1 MNLRD
6 LRYITALAR
15 LGHFGRAAEACHI
28 SQPTLSGQILKL
40 EEELGIAIF
49 ERVGRSVRVT
59 AAGEQIIEQAQR
71 AVQAADDILA
81 SARAARDPLRG
92 PLSIGAI
99 PTIAPYLLP
108 HVLPKAGKDMPNAP
122 LILYED
128 ITQNLMSALTAG
140 QLDAAIIATQETSPL
155 ITQLPLY
162 DEPFWV
168 VLPQEHKLA
177 ARKTIAPQDLDP
189 RALLLLADGHC
200 LRDQALDL
208 CGHPELGDGHLA
220 EVRALSLETLMQLAA
235 AGYGVTLAPELVV
248 QSVRGL
254 AQGLV
259 ARKLSGKQS
268 YRRICLAFRRNSP
281 RLKALETLA
290 QIIRST
296 IKKSPNPIDRSKDKT
311 KD

>member
-49 ERVGRSVRVT
+49 ERVGRSVRLT

-108 HVLPKAGKDMPNAP
+108 HVLPKASMDMPNAP
-122 LILYED
+122 LILHED
-128 ITQNLMSALTAG
+128 ITQNLMTALSAG

-168 VLPQEHKLA
+168 VLPQAHKLA

-200 LRDQALDL
+200 LREQALDL

-235 AGYGVTLAPELVV
+235 AGYGVTLAPELAV
-248 QSVRGL
+248 QSARGL
-254 AQGLV
+254 TQGLV
-259 ARKLSGKQS
+259 ARKLSGEQS
-268 YRRICLAFRRNSP
+268 HRRICLAFRRNSP

-290 QIIRST
+290 QIIRGT
-296 IKKSPNPIDRSKDKT
+296 FTKKR
-311 KD
+311 

>member
-6 LRYITALAR
+6 LRYITALAE

-49 ERVGRSVRVT
+49 ERVGRSVRLT
-59 AAGEQIIEQAQR
+59 AAGERIIEQAQK

-81 SARAARDPLRG
+81 SARAARDPLSG
-92 PLSIGAI
+92 ALSIGTI

-108 HVLPKAGKDMPNAP
+108 HILPKAGKDLPNAP
-122 LILYED
+122 LVLHED
-128 ITQNLMSALTAG
+128 ITQNLMGALTSG
-140 QLDAAIIATQETSPL
+140 RLDAAIIATQEKSSL
-155 ITQLPLY
+155 ITTLHLY

-168 VLPQEHKLA
+168 VLPQTHELA
-177 ARKTIAPQDLDP
+177 RRKTIAPQDLDP

-208 CGHPELGDGHLA
+208 CGHPELGDGQIA

-254 AQGLV
+254 AKGLV
-259 ARKLSGKQS
+259 ARKLNGKQS
-268 YRRICLAFRRNSP
+268 YRSIGLAFRRNSP
-281 RLKALETLA
+281 RIKALEKLA

-296 IKKSPNPIDRSKDKT
+296 ITKKLKVPE
-311 KD
+311 